1 MSSSI
6 ERFKR
11 MTQRSGLNM
20 KQKAETEARRYFRK
34 YLNESPTAVEVQV
47 TIPDEVSVTDST
59 RTVLVMI
66 TDITLNDQR
75 ALDEKYI
82 HFDLDTEIDVGC
94 YVKWRGKDWL
104 LVFEETNSFDSHR
117 TFIMKY
123 CNQVFRFLYNGEVY
137 NIPAS
142 VTNLTLYSD
151 GLADGVYLS
160 RADAK
165 RNIKIGSN
173 PITRMVDLGH
183 RFMLTGKT
191 VFRVTHIDNFS
202 QPRVIACIILQTA
215 IIPKDDLEN
224 NIAYNEVF
232 DINND
237 EEEILHKQTPVGELE
252 DDIYIEGS
260 DKIFLGSEESYF
272 SNKINTSW
280 YFEEG
285 EEAFTITSS
294 GNGVCN
300 VVATTQSKY
309 IGYKGILS
317 ADVDGKVTQKEI
329 VIKNYF

>member
-1 MSSSI
+1 MSSI

-20 KQKAETEARRYFRK
+20 KQKAETEARRTFRK
-34 YLNESPTAVEVQV
+34 YLEESPTAVEVQA
-47 TIPDEVSVTDST
+47 TIPDEVNVTDST

-66 TDITLNDQR
+66 TDVTLNDQR

-82 HFDLDTEIDVGC
+82 HFELDTEIEVGC
-94 YVKWRGKDWL
+94 YVRWRGKDWL
-104 LVFEETNSFDSHR
+104 LAFEETNAFDSHR

-137 NIPAS
+137 DIPSS

-151 GLADGVYLS
+151 GLADGVYVS

-165 RNIKIGSN
+165 RNIKMGYN

-183 RFMLTGKT
+183 RFMLTNKT

-202 QPRVIACIILQTA
+202 QPRVIACIVLQTA

-224 NIAYNEVF
+224 NIAYNETF
-232 DINND
+232 DIEND
-237 EEEILHKQTPVGELE
+237 TEETIPEETPVDVLDG
-252 DDIYIEGS
+252 IFIEGS

-285 EEAFTITSS
+285 EKAFTITST

-300 VVATTQSKY
+300 VIATTQSKY
-309 IGYKGILS
+309 IGHKGILY
-317 ADVDGKVTQKEI
+317 AEVDGEVTQKEI